1 MNFLTWRQ
9 QCNLSEFSN
18 NQPMENSMNEF
29 SIVVFIIQMAVLF
42 AIIGVVHYLMKAK
55 KKRMEKE
62 LNEHPNQSV

>member
-1 MNFLTWRQ
+1 
-9 QCNLSEFSN
+9 
-18 NQPMENSMNEF
+18 MNEF